1 MHGSVSIIDRAANVT
16 TQALEEAE
24 RFRAALQDNILE
36 LQEANVTSTNAL
48 SMVVHVENLS
58 EELLQNISNFMETVN
73 SSIEI
78 VLSLNRTGL
87 PNINIL
93 HQLTNQ
99 TLSIAISKTYHEIRD
114 VLTDI
119 NTTIDSFPSIE
130 FDGTLRMRAEK
141 ALNDSLLA
149 NVTATIVMRNIMEL
163 RELLVDLKSQGTLL
177 EKRTNDNQ
185 RDLTNIQR
193 IINEV
198 KVRVILVQMTLHRLF
213 VKISNFNTT
222 IREIRNIFDTNEQN
236 LNNTR
241 NQSELLTMRIGK
253 LHEDVTEKEMK
264 SSDIKNTTLRILMRA
279 ENDLENVRMIHEEML
294 NSKRKAHDQLLNSR
308 NIQNR
313 KKCLI
318 DRQEMIRDDIKRVAT
333 ELELIHNDIE
343 TEITRNTICMKQNI
357 VQKK

>member
-198 KVRVILVQMTLHRLF
+198 KVRVNLVQTTLHRLS

-222 IREIRNIFDTNEQN
+222 IREIRNLFDTNVQELEQ
-236 LNNTR
+236 
-241 NQSELLTMRIGK
+241 
-253 LHEDVTEKEMK
+253 H
-264 SSDIKNTTLRILMRA
+264 
-279 ENDLENVRMIHEEML
+279 
-294 NSKRKAHDQLLNSR
+294 
-308 NIQNR
+308 
-313 KKCLI
+313 KKPV
-318 DRQEMIRDDIKRVAT
+318 RVAYN
-333 ELELIHNDIE
+333 ENWE
-343 TEITRNTICMKQNI
+343 TP
-357 VQKK
+357 

>member
-1 MHGSVSIIDRAANVT
+1 
-16 TQALEEAE
+16 
-24 RFRAALQDNILE
+24 
-36 LQEANVTSTNAL
+36 
-48 SMVVHVENLS
+48 
-58 EELLQNISNFMETVN
+58 
-73 SSIEI
+73 
-78 VLSLNRTGL
+78 
-87 PNINIL
+87 
-93 HQLTNQ
+93 
-99 TLSIAISKTYHEIRD
+99 
-114 VLTDI
+114 
-119 NTTIDSFPSIE
+119 
-130 FDGTLRMRAEK
+130 
-141 ALNDSLLA
+141 
-149 NVTATIVMRNIMEL
+149 MRNIMEL

-264 SSDIKNTTLRILMRA
+264 SSDIKNTTLRILMRT